1 METDMISI
9 IIPVYNTAKYVGK
22 CIESVINQSYK
33 NLEII
38 IIDDASTDGSYDIC
52 KDYAD
57 TDRRI
62 KIIHNENN
70 IGLSGSRN
78 VGIDISKGKYI
89 AFVDSDDYI
98 TRKYVEVL
106 YLNIKKYKA
115 DVSQCMFYEVDDMDV
130 VRKKYGNIKVD
141 TNEYSGRD
149 MIKNIY
155 NIMCLPTTLSWTKL
169 YKRKL
174 FFTKVDYCIKDNE
187 EGYIR
192 FPVGKIHEDEAV
204 SYKIFDISKKVVHTS
219 ERLYCYRYVR
229 NSITHRKYS
238 YERLDNIKHIEERL
252 RIFKDRGD
260 RGLYYLTLRRYYY
273 ELDYALRNCKRY
285 IPNSKDI
292 QERLIKKMLIT
303 LRKLQQVDKFEDKSW
318 FRTRLILM
326 KCQIISKLENI
337 SEIDEENMEQIQSEE
352 QVESKK

>member
-106 YLNIKKYKA
+106 YLNIKK
-115 DVSQCMFYEVDDMDV
+115 
-130 VRKKYGNIKVD
+130 
-141 TNEYSGRD
+141 
-149 MIKNIY
+149 
-155 NIMCLPTTLSWTKL
+155 
-169 YKRKL
+169 
-174 FFTKVDYCIKDNE
+174 
-187 EGYIR
+187 
-192 FPVGKIHEDEAV
+192 
-204 SYKIFDISKKVVHTS
+204 
-219 ERLYCYRYVR
+219 
-229 NSITHRKYS
+229 
-238 YERLDNIKHIEERL
+238 
-252 RIFKDRGD
+252 
-260 RGLYYLTLRRYYY
+260 
-273 ELDYALRNCKRY
+273 
-285 IPNSKDI
+285 
-292 QERLIKKMLIT
+292 
-303 LRKLQQVDKFEDKSW
+303 
-318 FRTRLILM
+318 
-326 KCQIISKLENI
+326 
-337 SEIDEENMEQIQSEE
+337 
-352 QVESKK
+352 